1 MPRTRPNACLPD
13 AFCSVICTP
22 CPCKSITSNRQEGVS
37 ARDPAVARAV
47 LSRLRD
53 AEAQLQDAEAQFS
66 RRKGWEITMDVITRV
81 ATEIVLRALASSNC
95 LLAHPRLVEIIHN
108 APRFYPSK
116 TSACEWAF
124 AA

>member
-1 MPRTRPNACLPD
+1 MCFDPLTRAQLLV
-13 AFCSVICTP
+13 AEAIRILAHET
-22 CPCKSITSNRQEGVS
+22 EVS

-53 AEAQLQDAEAQFS
+53 AEAHLQDAEAQFS